1 MLCQLSIG
9 KRITKLHG
17 MTYKITVPVNS
28 CQQRYF
34 SRFYSFRKSIHKL
47 IGTIS
52 VPIICHLKIKLMV
65 VIHLIGC
72 IQTRLIAWYRVI
84 EIGVMTHFNGIHPTL
99 IPTELD
105 RLFSGCQLP
114 FIIQL
119 PTHHGQFN
127 RPGKIIQWNIGSRV
141 LIQRLT
147 EMIGKLFMKSP

>member
-119 PTHHGQFN
+119 NPPWPIQPTRKDYPMEYWESCIDSKTDGNDRKTFHEI
-127 RPGKIIQWNIGSRV
+127 P
-141 LIQRLT
+141 
-147 EMIGKLFMKSP
+147 